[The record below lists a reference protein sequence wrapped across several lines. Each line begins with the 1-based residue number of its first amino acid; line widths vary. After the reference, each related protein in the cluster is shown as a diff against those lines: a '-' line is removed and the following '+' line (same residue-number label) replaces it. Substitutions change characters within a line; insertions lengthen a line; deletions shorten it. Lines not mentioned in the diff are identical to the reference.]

1 MDVILLKDV
10 EKLGAEGAVVR
21 VKPGFARN
29 YLMPCDLAVPATAQQ
44 LASIETLARQRRAKS
59 QRLQADAEGLKR
71 TLEGRALTLTLTVGA
86 EDKAFGS
93 VTAHDVVEALAKG
106 GITLEKH
113 VVQLA
118 EPIKTL
124 GTFEVPIRL
133 HPAVTA
139 TLKLSVVKA

>member
-29 YLMPCDLAVPATAQQ
+29 YLVPCGLAVLATAQQ
-44 LASIETLARQRRAKS
+44 RAAIETLARQQRAKS
-59 QRLQADAEGLKR
+59 QRLQAGAEELKR